1 MTEHRFVESSAAF
14 SHAGNIVMKMVVWFR
29 IQPFEE
35 TAPLSVCDTLFSD
48 HCYKQRAAEHASPF
62 IATL

>member
-1 MTEHRFVESSAAF
+1 
-14 SHAGNIVMKMVVWFR
+14 MKMVVWFR